1 MMTRVMTNR
10 LMKGI
15 ARLGVLLCLAIG
27 LAASPV
33 MADRLKDM
41 TSIAGVRA
49 NQLVGY
55 GVVVGLAGTG
65 DGNSG
70 LTLQSLQSMVSQFGL
85 VTDAASLNAKNV
97 AAVMVTAE
105 MPAFMKPGQRLDV
118 TVSTVGGSK
127 SLRGGTLL
135 MTPML
140 GADGETYAIA
150 QGNLVVGGLG
160 VTGNDGSSVIVN
172 IPTVGRIPRGA
183 SIEKM
188 VDTPFQS
195 TDNVLLNLH
204 QSDFSTA
211 MRVADAVNE
220 VFGPEVAVPLDASTI
235 KVRAPVDPAQKVSFV
250 SLLENIEVDPA
261 RPAAKVIVNSRTGT
275 IVIGGDVR
283 VTPSVVTHGSLT
295 VRINE
300 DKQVTQ
306 TNTVTQN
313 QQGAVIAP
321 GQAEVNDDT
330 EIIIEQEPVRAFV
343 FDMGVELSD
352 VVDAINGVGA
362 SPADMVAI
370 LEALR
375 EAGSLRAEIIVI

>member
-1 MMTRVMTNR
+1 MRSTTMTR
-10 LMKGI
+10 L
-15 ARLGVLLCLAIG
+15 ARWLTILGLAIAFACQHA
-27 LAASPV
+27 L
-33 MADRLKDM
+33 ADRLKDM
-41 TSIAGVRA
+41 TSIAGVRS

-65 DGNSG
+65 DGSSG

-85 VTDAASLNAKNV
+85 VTDASNLNAKNV
-97 AAVMVTAE
+97 ASVMVTAE

-118 TVSTVGGSK
+118 TVSTIGGAK

-140 GADGETYAIA
+140 GADGDTYAIA

-160 VTGNDGSSVIVN
+160 VAGNDGSSVIVN

-183 SIEKM
+183 SVEKM
-188 VDTPFQS
+188 VETPFQS
-195 TDNVLLNLH
+195 TENVLLNLH

-300 DKQVTQ
+300 DKKVTQ
-306 TNTVTQN
+306 ANNVTQN
-313 QQGAVIAP
+313 QQGIVVAP

-330 EIIIEQEPVRAFV
+330 EIIIEQEPARAFI
-343 FDMGVELSD
+343 FDPGVELSD